1 VTAVH
6 DELETG
12 RVTRA
17 AGFTSIVVAL
27 DLEAN
32 GDRALPVARGL
43 AEVGG
48 IPVALLTVSSPGV
61 SEDADVFELRR
72 RAAENGWP
80 HNCCTVAH
88 DNHPARAIVDVVERH
103 DGALLVMATSARP
116 PLAGHL
122 FGNVIEEVLG
132 AIDQPVLLVGP
143 NVPTSYGVRRPTLV
157 ACVDDTDVAVASV
170 PAIARWVGTFGGG
183 ETWVTKV
190 IPTGRAA
197 TGQDGNASE
206 NVRDFAHLLADQ
218 EVPASWGVLCGDEAD
233 VRLEEFADR
242 LSDPIFVA
250 TSVRWTD
257 GRLHWRSATHQLVQ
271 RSTRPVLVVPAKQR
285 APSAT
290 PATGSKVP
298 LDGRAAGTAQR

>member
-1 VTAVH
+1 VSAVQ
-6 DELETG
+6 DVLETG
-12 RVTRA
+12 RVIHP

-43 AEVGG
+43 AELGG
-48 IPVALLTVSSPGV
+48 IPVELLTVSSPRV

-72 RAAENGWP
+72 RAADNGWP
-80 HNCCTVAH
+80 DDCFTVAH
-88 DNHPARAIVDVVERH
+88 DNHPARAIVDLVERH
-103 DGALLVMATSARP
+103 DGALLVMATSARA

-122 FGNVIEEVLG
+122 LGNVIEEVLG

-157 ACVDDTDVAVASV
+157 ACVDHTDVAAASV

-190 IPTGRAA
+190 IPTGRAS
-197 TGQDGNASE
+197 TVQDGNASE
-206 NVRDFAHLLADQ
+206 NVRHFAQLLADQ
-218 EVPASWGVLCGDEAD
+218 DVPASWGVLCGDEAD

-257 GRLHWRSATHQLVQ
+257 GRLHWRSTTHQLVQ
-271 RSTRPVLVVPAKQR
+271 RSTRPVLVVPAKHH
-285 APSAT
+285 PSESLN
-290 PATGSKVP
+290 G
-298 LDGRAAGTAQR
+298 